1 MTVRSGTNAAN
12 KTKNDSLLVTVYSF
26 PANPSPLLVS
36 SPVSLVKDGQA
47 SSQEPKTGIL
57 LVMIIVG
64 HDLGHDHDPD
74 GYVVSLVF
82 LVKDGL
88 PIGQSSGVQVRYL
101 VEVDNFDGETCMC
114 LSRK

>member
-1 MTVRSGTNAAN
+1 MTVRSDTNAAN
-12 KTKNDSLLVTVYSF
+12 KTKNDSLLVTVCSF

-64 HDLGHDHDPD
+64 HHHDPD
-74 GYVVSLVF
+74 GFVVSLVF

-101 VEVDNFDGETCMC
+101 VEVDNFDGET
-114 LSRK
+114 

>member
-1 MTVRSGTNAAN
+1 MTVRSDTNAAN
-12 KTKNDSLLVTVYSF
+12 KTKNDSLLLTVCSF

-64 HDLGHDHDPD
+64 HD

-101 VEVDNFDGETCMC
+101 VEVDNFDGET
-114 LSRK
+114 